1 MSQENVEVVARFY
14 GLATTKAEILA
25 ALPWTMDLCDP
36 EIEWTV
42 PEDGTTYRG
51 REGVRQRLT
60 EWLASFDDYRYEVQ
74 RIIDCGGN
82 EVLVEATEVGR
93 GAASGAEV
101 RSTNYE
107 LLTIRN
113 GMIVRIREFYDTGDA
128 FEAAGLRE

>member
-1 MSQENVEVVARFY
+1 MSQANVELTTRFY

-25 ALPWTMDLCDP
+25 ALPWTMDLCHP

-51 REGVRQRLT
+51 REGVSQRLKG
-60 EWLASFDDYRYEVQ
+60 WLESFDDYRYEVQ
-74 RIIDCGGN
+74 RIIDCGGD

-101 RSTNYE
+101 RTTNYE
-107 LLTIRN
+107 LLTVRD
-113 GMIVRIREFYDTGDA
+113 GMIVRIREFYDESA
-128 FEAAGLRE
+128 ALEAAGLPE